1 MSYTVNKFSGAQLLV
16 LEDGTIDTSTSLGLV
31 GRNYVG
37 YGETQN
43 ENFVFLLENFA
54 NQSPPSRPIAG
65 QTWYN
70 SNDKVLSAYD
80 GTEWLPVGNAN
91 IAEDAPAAGSLGEL
105 WLKIPEN
112 LLNVWDGE
120 QWTFIGPEG
129 VAGYD
134 VTRCRSGTL
143 VDSLGATNPV
153 IFITIAGTVIG
164 ICTARA
170 FTINNTVNPI
180 VGFDILVAGVN
191 LSTEIQF
198 SGRLVGNASTA
209 SLLETP
215 RNINGVVFTGG
226 QDITI
231 KASTTN
237 RLLRG
242 AYITGGDFDGS
253 TAITIGVDATSQGG
267 TAGIGKVVARDSIGN
282 FAAGTITANLI
293 GNVAGNVTVNTGT
306 STFNEISANKF
317 IGATLT
323 GNADTANRLKS
334 SVTIN
339 GVSFDGSLNITVPAS
354 AETLT
359 GTFIKSTVVES
370 SLTSVGLL
378 RSLSVAAPGLV
389 IGSNFYIF
397 EDSNVPTIRTDVARQ
412 SIQIKEP
419 TVPGSYA
426 KLDIFNRATAQAN
439 SLDDATTVQP
449 VGLWNLGSS
458 TTSFNK
464 IYAEELIGNADTANV
479 ATRALNLDG
488 GGVGFLPFQITVN
501 DTGFL
506 APGAVGQVLGI
517 TAPNQLG
524 WRSVNY
530 TLSLSGDVTGS
541 VVVDNNN
548 NVTLIATVIDNSHNH
563 TIGNVTGLQ
572 TALDLKAPIAS
583 PALTGIPTSTTPPVT
598 DSSTRIATTR
608 YVKDL
613 LAAETPIWAGTTT
626 FANVTAT
633 FSFFPVGTKV
643 AFFEERSYSV
653 GTGNGAATISD
664 LYRRIVR
671 KNTLANQW
679 SDVGG

>member
-1 MSYTVNKFSGAQLLV
+1 MSYTVNKFSGAQLIV

-91 IAEDAPAAGSLGEL
+91 ISEDAPAAGSLGEL

-120 QWTFIGPEG
+120 QWRFIGPEG
-129 VAGYD
+129 VPGYD
-134 VTRCRSGTL
+134 VTRCRSGIL
-143 VDSLGATNPV
+143 VDSLGANNPV

-170 FTINNTVNPI
+170 FIIDNTINPI
-180 VGFDILVAGVN
+180 AGFTTLVAGVN

-198 SGRLVGNASTA
+198 SGRLVGNATTA
-209 SLLETP
+209 SFLETP

-253 TAITIGVDATSQGG
+253 TSITIGVDATPQGS
-267 TAGIGKVVARDSIGN
+267 TAGIGKVVARDSLGN

-293 GNVAGNVTVNTGT
+293 GNVTGNVTVNTGT

-339 GVSFDGSLNITVPAS
+339 GVGFDGSLNIIVPAS
-354 AETLT
+354 AETLS

-378 RSLSVAAPGLV
+378 RSLSVAAPGIV
-389 IGSNFYIF
+389 VGSNFYIF
-397 EDSNVPTIRTDVARQ
+397 EDSNIPTIRTDVARQ

-464 IYAEELIGNADTANV
+464 IYAEELIGNAETANV
-479 ATRALNLDG
+479 ATRALNLEG

-517 TAPNQLG
+517 IAPNQLG

-548 NVTLIATVIDNSHNH
+548 NVTLTTTVIDNSHNH
-563 TIGNVTGLQ
+563 TISNVTGLQ
-572 TALDLKAPIAS
+572 AALDLKAPIAS

-626 FANVTAT
+626 IANVIAT
-633 FSFFPVGTKV
+633 FAFFPVGTKV
-643 AFFEERSYSV
+643 AFYEERSYGV
-653 GTGNGAATISD
+653 GAGNGTATISD

-671 KNTLANQW
+671 KNNIANQW